1 MSSTPAIYFKQI
13 PPTGY
18 GDNEI
23 EVSMSIPADGT
34 VITILTDLSDD
45 YTPPDPGSPDLVDG
59 TLTQVSTIRYPSTT
73 YLADTWGTVTQ
84 NSPSWVQ
91 SY

>member
-23 EVSMSIPADGT
+23 EYSLSIPAGGT
-34 VITILTDLSDD
+34 VLTVYTDLSDD

-59 TLTQVSTIRYPSTT
+59 TLTQVTTIRYPSTT

-84 NSPSWVQ
+84 NSPTWVQ
-91 SY
+91 S